1 MLLDLIC
8 WYFVRIFAS
17 TDLLLKEGLAT
28 QSSEA
33 KKEARLVERK
43 VCFISNAS
51 NWEEGEGGHLSKG
64 HLLAV
69 IISGKSFCG
78 WMEVAL
84 CRRAWSALT
93 VIFFYNDFYFFHYG

>member
-43 VCFISNAS
+43 VCFILDAS
-51 NWEEGEGGHLSKG
+51 NRGEEGGLLIEGHLPPLTTSG
-64 HLLAV
+64 QELL
-69 IISGKSFCG
+69 
-78 WMEVAL
+78 
-84 CRRAWSALT
+84 
-93 VIFFYNDFYFFHYG
+93 